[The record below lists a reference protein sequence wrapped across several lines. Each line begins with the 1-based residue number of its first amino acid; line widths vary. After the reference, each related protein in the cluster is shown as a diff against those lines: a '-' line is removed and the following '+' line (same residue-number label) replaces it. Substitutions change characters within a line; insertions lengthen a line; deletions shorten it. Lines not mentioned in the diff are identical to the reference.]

1 MRKTTQEAAGQGSVP
16 VHLAPLQTLPKN
28 HDKVLTRGRKE
39 REPLKGPGTQR
50 KESAE
55 ITQSKGRNPKL
66 DKTSKHP
73 VDRSSEGFN

>member
-16 VHLAPLQTLPKN
+16 VHLAPLQFYLRTMTRCLQKKG
-28 HDKVLTRGRKE
+28 KV
-39 REPLKGPGTQR
+39 PLKGPGTQR

-66 DKTSKHP
+66 DKTRKYP
-73 VDRSSEGFN
+73 VDRSS